1 MFQRCLNFSKWVFS
15 DALKPHSRGCF
26 RNQAV
31 SSRSFYS
38 INSYRPA
45 SISFLYPSQPVFSP
59 PANHTR
65 ARPLPLISCFSS
77 SSVETILPRHSS
89 RETRIFPTFSPPR
102 PINLNVSSCSQP
114 RGYAIPHTMP
124 LFPSVASL
132 WEIGRFF
139 FERPRSKEKKY
150 EIMVLKCLERE

>member
-15 DALKPHSRGCF
+15 DALKPHSRGSF

-38 INSYRPA
+38 INSYRA
-45 SISFLYPSQPVFSP
+45 SFYFLLVPVATSFFP
-59 PANHTR
+59 H
-65 ARPLPLISCFSS
+65 RPIPHAHALPLISCLSPSS
-77 SSVETILPRHSS
+77 SSVETVLPRLSS

-102 PINLNVSSCSQP
+102 PINLNVSSRLQP
-114 RGYAIPHTMP
+114 RRRYTVVVSIA
-124 LFPSVASL
+124 ASL

-139 FERPRSKEKKY
+139 YERPRSKKKKKH
-150 EIMVLKCLERE
+150 EIMILKCLERE